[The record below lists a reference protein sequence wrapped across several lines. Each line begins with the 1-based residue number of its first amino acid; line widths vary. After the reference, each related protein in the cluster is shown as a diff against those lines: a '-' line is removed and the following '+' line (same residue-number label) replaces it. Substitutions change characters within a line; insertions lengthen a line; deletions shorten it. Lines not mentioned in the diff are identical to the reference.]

1 MLHLVSLSVLSAANA
16 QLVECQ
22 TLDQWILCK
31 TFHSVHVTTIQCLGY
46 TLNFNMLKCIISLL
60 FQYVSISYLIKCY
73 NLEISSIQKL
83 DNKRLKLHFL
93 SMV

>member
-60 FQYVSISYLIKCY
+60 FQYVRFL
-73 NLEISSIQKL
+73 ISSPEPKA
-83 DNKRLKLHFL
+83 HW
-93 SMV
+93 

>member
-22 TLDQWILCK
+22 TLDQWILYK

-46 TLNFNMLKCIISLL
+46 TLNFNTQKCIISLL
-60 FQYVSISYLIKCY
+60 FQYVRFLIELNVTTLEFQAFK
-73 NLEISSIQKL
+73 NLIDKT
-83 DNKRLKLHFL
+83 KG
-93 SMV
+93 

>member
-22 TLDQWILCK
+22 TLNQWNLYK

-46 TLNFNMLKCIISLL
+46 TLNSNMQKCIISLL
-60 FQYVSISYLIKCY
+60 FSVCPISYLIKCY
-73 NLEISSIQKL
+73 NLGISSIQKL
-83 DNKRLKLHFL
+83 D
-93 SMV
+93 